1 MEKRLFTSE
10 CVTNGHPDKVAD
22 SISDAIL
29 DACLAQDPHSRVACE
44 TMVTTDFCIIC
55 GEITTKATVDYAA
68 VAREAIRKIGYVYPG
83 DGFDADTVE
92 IQCRIHTQ
100 SADIALGTNDEVGGA
115 GDQGMMFGGACT
127 QTPELMPLPAAL
139 SRALC
144 SRLTQCV
151 HETDLLRPDG
161 KTQVTVEFDEQGNV
175 VGIDTV
181 VVSVMH
187 SADFAIEAL
196 RKYVRENVIAP
207 VLERYGFHIEN
218 VAHIHINPTGNF
230 VIGGPNGDTG
240 LTGRKI
246 IVDTYGGYFSH
257 GGGAFSGK
265 DPTKVDRSAAYMAR
279 YMAKNLVAAG
289 LATKVQVQLAYA
301 IGVAQPVSLRVDSYG
316 TGKISDE
323 KMTELLRETCDMT
336 PAGII
341 RKLDLRRPIYADT
354 AAHGHF
360 GIESRPWEQT
370 DTGGQAAPAF
380 RNLKK
385 TAGKGKSPS
394 LYFSGSTA
402 QMPKCSKHLYRV
414 MTGSRKLISFQYPP
428 RGIYS
433 KFHRLPP
440 VRRVFLHLFPRW
452 SSSTLWWSYYS

>member
-29 DACLAQDPHSRVACE
+29 DACLRQDPDSRVACE
-44 TMVTTDFCIIC
+44 TMVTTDFCLIC
-55 GEITTKATVDYAA
+55 GEITTKAVVDYAA
-68 VAREAIRKIGYVYPG
+68 VARQAIRQIGYVYPG

-127 QTPELMPLPAAL
+127 QTPELMPLPVAL
-139 SRALC
+139 SRAL
-144 SRLTQCV
+144 SNRLTECV
-151 HETDLLRPDG
+151 RSNDLLRPDG
-161 KTQVTVEFDEQGNV
+161 KTQVSVEYDQHGNV

-181 VVSVMH
+181 VVSIMH
-187 SADFAIEAL
+187 SAEFEIEQL
-196 RKYVRENVIAP
+196 RKYVREGVIAP
-207 VLERYGFHIEN
+207 VLKNYGFDIEN
-218 VAHIHINPTGNF
+218 VAHIFINPTGNF

-265 DPTKVDRSAAYMAR
+265 DPTKVDRSGAYMAR

-289 LATKVQVQLAYA
+289 LATQVQVQIAYA

-316 TGKISDE
+316 TGVIPDE
-323 KMTELLRETCDMT
+323 KMTELLRKTCDLT

-341 RKLDLRRPIYADT
+341 RRLQLRRPIYAPT
-354 AAHGHF
+354 AAQGHF
-360 GIESRPWEQT
+360 GVADRPWEQT
-370 DTGGQAAPAF
+370 DLAPV
-380 RNLKK
+380 LKDLAEK
-385 TAGKGKSPS
+385 
-394 LYFSGSTA
+394 
-402 QMPKCSKHLYRV
+402 
-414 MTGSRKLISFQYPP
+414 
-428 RGIYS
+428 
-433 KFHRLPP
+433 
-440 VRRVFLHLFPRW
+440 
-452 SSSTLWWSYYS
+452 

>member
-29 DACLAQDPHSRVACE
+29 DACLRQDPGSRVACE
-44 TMVTTDFCIIC
+44 TMVTTDFCLIC
-55 GEITTKATVDYAA
+55 GEITTQAAVDYAA

-92 IQCRIHTQ
+92 IQCHIHTQ

-139 SRALC
+139 ARALA
-144 SRLTQCV
+144 SRLTECV
-151 HETDLLRPDG
+151 HSNDLLRPDG
-161 KTQVTVEFDEQGNV
+161 KTQVTAEYDEAGNV

-187 SADFAIEAL
+187 SADFEIGEL
-196 RKYVRENVIAP
+196 RRYIREGVIAP
-207 VLERYGFHIEN
+207 VLEKYGFSIDH
-218 VAHIHINPTGNF
+218 VAHIHINPTGKF

-265 DPTKVDRSAAYMAR
+265 DPTKVDRSGAYMAR

-289 LATKVQVQLAYA
+289 LASRVQVQLAYA
-301 IGVAQPVSLRVDSYG
+301 IGVAEPVSLRVDSFG
-316 TGKISDE
+316 TGVISDE
-323 KMTELLRETCDMT
+323 KMTELLRKTCDLT
-336 PAGII
+336 PGGII
-341 RKLDLRRPIYADT
+341 RRLDLRQPIYADT
-354 AAHGHF
+354 AARGHF
-360 GIESRPWEQT
+360 GVEGRPWERT
-370 DTGGQAAPAF
+370 DLAETLKELTG
-380 RNLKK
+380 
-385 TAGKGKSPS
+385 
-394 LYFSGSTA
+394 
-402 QMPKCSKHLYRV
+402 
-414 MTGSRKLISFQYPP
+414 I
-428 RGIYS
+428 
-433 KFHRLPP
+433 
-440 VRRVFLHLFPRW
+440 
-452 SSSTLWWSYYS
+452 

>member
-22 SISDAIL
+22 AISDAIL
-29 DACLAQDPHSRVACE
+29 DACLAQDPQSRVACE
-44 TMVTTDFCIIC
+44 TMVTTDFCMIC
-55 GEITTKATVDYAA
+55 GEITTRAVVDYAA
-68 VAREAIRKIGYVYPG
+68 VAREAIRAIGYTHKG

-100 SADIALGTNDEVGGA
+100 SADIALGTNDETGGA

-144 SRLTQCV
+144 NRLTACV
-151 HETDLLRPDG
+151 KENDLLRPDG
-161 KTQVTVEFDEQGNV
+161 KTQVSVEFDDQGNV

-181 VVSVMH
+181 VVSIMH
-187 SADFAIEAL
+187 SADFPMEEL
-196 RKYVRENVIAP
+196 RTYIRQQVIAP
-207 VLERYGFHIEN
+207 VLEQYGFDIAKVSH
-218 VAHIHINPTGNF
+218 VFINPTGNF

-289 LATKVQVQLAYA
+289 LASRVQVQLAYA
-301 IGVAQPVSLRVDSYG
+301 IGVAEPVSLRVDSYG

-323 KMTELLRETCDMT
+323 KMVELLRKTCDMT
-336 PAGII
+336 PGGII
-341 RKLDLRRPIYADT
+341 RKLDLRKPVYAST
-354 AAHGHF
+354 AAKGHF
-360 GIESRPWEQT
+360 GVEGKTWEQT
-370 DTGGQAAPAF
+370 DLAET
-380 RNLKK
+380 L
-385 TAGKGKSPS
+385 
-394 LYFSGSTA
+394 
-402 QMPKCSKHLYRV
+402 
-414 MTGSRKLISFQYPP
+414 RKLS
-428 RGIYS
+428 GI
-433 KFHRLPP
+433 
-440 VRRVFLHLFPRW
+440 
-452 SSSTLWWSYYS
+452 

>member
-29 DACLAQDPHSRVACE
+29 DACLAQDPGSRVACE
-44 TMVTTDFCIIC
+44 TMVTTDFCLIC
-55 GEITTKATVDYAA
+55 GEITTKAQVDYAA
-68 VAREAIRKIGYVYPG
+68 VAREAIRQIGYVYPG

-127 QTPELMPLPAAL
+127 QTPELMPLPIAL
-139 SRALC
+139 ARALC
-144 SRLTQCV
+144 NRLTECIRSN
-151 HETDLLRPDG
+151 DLLRADG
-161 KTQVTVEFDEQGNV
+161 KTQVSVEYDENGKV

-187 SADFAIEAL
+187 SADFTIEEL
-196 RKYVRENVIAP
+196 RKYIKAGVIAP
-207 VLERYGFHIEN
+207 VLENYGFSVDN
-218 VAHIHINPTGNF
+218 VPNIHINPTGNF

-265 DPTKVDRSAAYMAR
+265 DPTKVDRSAAYIAR

-289 LATKVQVQLAYA
+289 LASQVQVQLAYA
-301 IGVAQPVSLRVDSYG
+301 IGVAEPVSVRVDSYG
-316 TGKISDE
+316 TGVISDE
-323 KMTELLRETCDMT
+323 KMTRLLRATVDLT
-336 PAGII
+336 PGGII
-341 RKLDLRRPIYADT
+341 RKLQLRRPIYAPT
-354 AAHGHF
+354 AAMGHF
-360 GIESRPWEQT
+360 GVEGRPWEET
-370 DTGGQAAPAF
+370 DIAEKL
-380 RNLKK
+380 REL
-385 TAGKGKSPS
+385 AG
-394 LYFSGSTA
+394 
-402 QMPKCSKHLYRV
+402 
-414 MTGSRKLISFQYPP
+414 I
-428 RGIYS
+428 
-433 KFHRLPP
+433 
-440 VRRVFLHLFPRW
+440 
-452 SSSTLWWSYYS
+452 

>member
-29 DACLAQDPHSRVACE
+29 DACLAQDPLSRVACE
-44 TMVTTDFCIIC
+44 TMVTTNFCLIC
-55 GEITTKATVDYAA
+55 GEITTKAKVDYAA
-68 VAREAIRKIGYVYPG
+68 VAREAIRAIGYTRPE
-83 DGFDADTVE
+83 DGFAADTVE

-100 SADIALGTNDEVGGA
+100 SADIALGTNEEVGGA

-127 QTPELMPLPAAL
+127 QTPELMPLPSAL

-144 SRLTQCV
+144 NRLTACV
-151 HETDLLRPDG
+151 KENDLLRPDG
-161 KTQVTVEFDEQGNV
+161 KTQVSVEFDEQGNV

-181 VVSVMH
+181 VASVMH
-187 SADFAIEAL
+187 SADFPMDAL
-196 RKYVRENVIAP
+196 RAYIREQVIAP
-207 VLERYGFHIEN
+207 VLKQYGFDVDSVAN
-218 VAHIHINPTGNF
+218 VFINPTGNF

-289 LATKVQVQLAYA
+289 LASQVQVQLAYA
-301 IGVAQPVSLRVDSYG
+301 IGVAQPVSVRVDSYG

-323 KMTELLRETCDMT
+323 KMVELLRKTCDMT
-336 PAGII
+336 PGGII
-341 RKLDLRRPIYADT
+341 RKLDLRKPVYAST
-354 AAHGHF
+354 ASCGHF
-360 GIESRPWEQT
+360 GVEGKTWERT
-370 DTGGQAAPAF
+370 DLAPV
-380 RNLKK
+380 LKEL
-385 TAGKGKSPS
+385 AG
-394 LYFSGSTA
+394 
-402 QMPKCSKHLYRV
+402 
-414 MTGSRKLISFQYPP
+414 I
-428 RGIYS
+428 
-433 KFHRLPP
+433 
-440 VRRVFLHLFPRW
+440 
-452 SSSTLWWSYYS
+452 

>member
-1 MEKRLFTSE
+1 MRKLFTSE
-10 CVTNGHPDKVAD
+10 SVTEGHPDKLCDQV
-22 SISDAIL
+22 SDAVL
-29 DACLAQDPHSRVACE
+29 DALLAQDPMSRVACE
-44 TMVTTDFCIIC
+44 TCATTGMVMVM
-55 GEITTKATVDYAA
+55 GEITTTAKVDIP
-68 VAREAIRKIGYVYPG
+68 AIVRDVVLDIGYNDSSLCF
-83 DGFDADTVE
+83 DGNTCAVLTS
-92 IQCRIHTQ
+92 IHAQ
-100 SADIALGTNDEVGGA
+100 SPDIAMGVDDALETRTQDANEIGA

-151 HETDLLRPDG
+151 HETNLLRPDG

-181 VVSVMH
+181 VVSIMH
-187 SADFAIEAL
+187 RADFAIETL

-207 VLERYGFHIEN
+207 VLERYGFRIEN

-370 DTGGQAAPAF
+370 DLADKL
-380 RNLKK
+380 REL
-385 TAGKGKSPS
+385 AG
-394 LYFSGSTA
+394 
-402 QMPKCSKHLYRV
+402 
-414 MTGSRKLISFQYPP
+414 I
-428 RGIYS
+428 
-433 KFHRLPP
+433 
-440 VRRVFLHLFPRW
+440 
-452 SSSTLWWSYYS
+452 

>member
-29 DACLAQDPHSRVACE
+29 DACLAQDPGSRVACE
-44 TMVTTDFCIIC
+44 TMVTTDFCLIC
-55 GEITTKATVDYAA
+55 GEITTKAKVDYKA
-68 VAREAIRKIGYVYPG
+68 VAREAIRAIGYTRDG
-83 DGFDADTVE
+83 DGFNADTVE

-144 SRLTQCV
+144 NRLTECV
-151 HETDLLRPDG
+151 HENDLLRPDG
-161 KTQVTVEFDEQGNV
+161 KTQVTVEFDENGKV
-175 VGIDTV
+175 VGVDTV
-181 VVSVMH
+181 VVSIMH
-187 SADFAIEAL
+187 SADFRMDAL
-196 RKYVRENVIAP
+196 RAYIRENVIAP
-207 VLERYGFHIEN
+207 VLAQYGFDVNTVPHIF
-218 VAHIHINPTGNF
+218 INPTGHF

-289 LATKVQVQLAYA
+289 LAEQVQVQLAYA
-301 IGVAQPVSLRVDSYG
+301 IGVAEPVSVRVDSYG

-323 KMTELLRETCDMT
+323 AMTELLRKTCDLT

-341 RKLDLRRPIYADT
+341 RKLDLRRPIYAST
-354 AAHGHF
+354 AAKGHF
-360 GIESRPWEQT
+360 GVGDKSWEQT
-370 DTGGQAAPAF
+370 DIAPKL
-380 RNLKK
+380 REL
-385 TAGKGKSPS
+385 AG
-394 LYFSGSTA
+394 
-402 QMPKCSKHLYRV
+402 
-414 MTGSRKLISFQYPP
+414 I
-428 RGIYS
+428 
-433 KFHRLPP
+433 
-440 VRRVFLHLFPRW
+440 
-452 SSSTLWWSYYS
+452 

>member
-1 MEKRLFTSE
+1 MEKRIFTSE

-29 DACLAQDPHSRVACE
+29 DACLEQDPSSRVACE
-44 TMVTTDFCIIC
+44 TMVTTNFCLIC
-55 GEITTKATVDYAA
+55 GEITTTAQVDYTH

-115 GDQGMMFGGACT
+115 GDQGMMFGGACD
-127 QTPELMPLPAAL
+127 QTPELMPLPIALARAL
-139 SRALC
+139 SN
-144 SRLTQCV
+144 RLTECV
-151 HETDLLRPDG
+151 HSNDLLRADG
-161 KTQVTVEFDEQGNV
+161 KTQVSVEFDEEGNV

-187 SADFAIEAL
+187 SADFEIEEL
-196 RKYVRENVIAP
+196 RKYIREGVIAP
-207 VLERYGFHIEN
+207 VLKNYGFDIAD

-289 LATKVQVQLAYA
+289 LAKQVQVQLAYA
-301 IGVAQPVSLRVDSYG
+301 IGVAEPVSVRVDSYG

-323 KMTELLRETCDMT
+323 KMTELLRKTCDLT
-336 PAGII
+336 PGAII
-341 RKLDLRRPIYADT
+341 RKLDLRRPIYAPT
-354 AAHGHF
+354 AAEGHF
-360 GIESRPWEQT
+360 GVSDRPWEQT
-370 DTGGQAAPAF
+370 DIAD
-380 RNLKK
+380 
-385 TAGKGKSPS
+385 
-394 LYFSGSTA
+394 
-402 QMPKCSKHLYRV
+402 
-414 MTGSRKLISFQYPP
+414 KL
-428 RGIYS
+428 RE
-433 KFHRLPP
+433 LAN
-440 VRRVFLHLFPRW
+440 V
-452 SSSTLWWSYYS
+452 

>member
-10 CVTNGHPDKVAD
+10 CVTVGHPDKVAD
-22 SISDAIL
+22 SISDSIL
-29 DACLAQDPHSRVACE
+29 DACLREDPHSRVACE
-44 TMVTTDFCIIC
+44 TMVTTNFCLIC
-55 GEITTKATVDYAA
+55 GEITTQAKVDYAA
-68 VAREAIRKIGYVYPG
+68 VAREAIRAIGYTREG

-144 SRLTQCV
+144 NRLTACV
-151 HETDLLRPDG
+151 RENDLLRPDG
-161 KTQVTVEFDEQGNV
+161 KTQVSVEFDEEGNV
-175 VGIDTV
+175 LGIDTV
-181 VVSVMH
+181 VVSIMH
-187 SADFAIEAL
+187 SADFQMDAL
-196 RKYVRENVIAP
+196 RAYIKKEVIAP
-207 VLERYGFHIEN
+207 VLAAYGFDAEQVPNIY
-218 VAHIHINPTGNF
+218 INPTGHF

-289 LATKVQVQLAYA
+289 LASKVQVQLAYA
-301 IGVAQPVSLRVDSYG
+301 IGVAEPVSVRVDSYG
-316 TGKISDE
+316 TGTVSDE
-323 KMTELLRETCDMT
+323 KMEELLRKTCDLT

-341 RKLDLRRPIYADT
+341 RKLDLRRPVYAST
-354 AAHGHF
+354 ASQGHF
-360 GIESRPWEQT
+360 GVEGRTWEQT
-370 DTGGQAAPAF
+370 DLAET
-380 RNLKK
+380 LKEL
-385 TAGKGKSPS
+385 A
-394 LYFSGSTA
+394 
-402 QMPKCSKHLYRV
+402 M
-414 MTGSRKLISFQYPP
+414 
-428 RGIYS
+428 
-433 KFHRLPP
+433 
-440 VRRVFLHLFPRW
+440 
-452 SSSTLWWSYYS
+452 

>member
-29 DACLAQDPHSRVACE
+29 DACLAQDPGSRVACE
-44 TMVTTDFCIIC
+44 TMVTTDFCLIC
-55 GEITTKATVDYAA
+55 GEITTKAEVDYAA
-68 VAREAIRKIGYVYPG
+68 VAREAIRHIGYVYEG

-127 QTPELMPLPAAL
+127 QTPELMPLPVALARAL
-139 SRALC
+139 SN
-144 SRLTQCV
+144 RLTECV
-151 HETDLLRPDG
+151 HSNDLLRADG
-161 KTQVTVEFDEQGNV
+161 KTQVSVEYDEDGKV

-181 VVSVMH
+181 VVSIMH
-187 SADFAIEAL
+187 SADFEIEEL
-196 RKYVRENVIAP
+196 RRYVREGIIAP
-207 VLERYGFHIEN
+207 VLANYGFKLED
-218 VAHIHINPTGNF
+218 VEHIHINPTGNF

-289 LATKVQVQLAYA
+289 LADKVQVQLAYA
-301 IGVAQPVSLRVDSYG
+301 IGVAEPVSVRVDSYG

-323 KMTELLRETCDMT
+323 AMTELLRKTCDLT

-341 RKLDLRRPIYADT
+341 RKLTLRTPIYAST
-354 AAHGHF
+354 ALKGHF
-360 GIESRPWEQT
+360 GVADKPWECT
-370 DTGGQAAPAF
+370 DLAET
-380 RNLKK
+380 LK
-385 TAGKGKSPS
+385 
-394 LYFSGSTA
+394 
-402 QMPKCSKHLYRV
+402 
-414 MTGSRKLISFQYPP
+414 
-428 RGIYS
+428 
-433 KFHRLPP
+433 
-440 VRRVFLHLFPRW
+440 
-452 SSSTLWWSYYS
+452 TLAN